1 MVTTPKGLAKEI
13 LLWPVSQLQWREHPG
28 SQVYFPGQMDLCMH
42 KNPAGKQPKVR
53 DRDIRWGHP
62 ASRWPILEQCVCG
75 RHTVGP
81 AISATGG

>member
-1 MVTTPKGLAKEI
+1 
-13 LLWPVSQLQWREHPG
+13 
-28 SQVYFPGQMDLCMH
+28 MDLCMH